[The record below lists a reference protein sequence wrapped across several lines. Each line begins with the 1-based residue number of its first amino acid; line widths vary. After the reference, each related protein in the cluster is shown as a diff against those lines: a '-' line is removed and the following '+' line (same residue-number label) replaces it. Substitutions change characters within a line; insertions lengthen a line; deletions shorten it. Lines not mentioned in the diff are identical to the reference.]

1 MNRKQYKGTINEW
14 YLAKLYFYMQFG
26 DGEYIKKI
34 HKHTKTLY
42 TLVVLALLS
51 LFIGININIPKI
63 YETKFYGGVVLL
75 FILIVM
81 TVILKSD
88 VKAKYKDA
96 QPPSTSQQ
104 DITLYEI
111 TDIGLKVNIY
121 NTGHYETIY
130 WDEVKYVRPIETVY
144 KERHINGLRE
154 DSGTRNTR
162 GYEYKKELRT
172 IKKDFPTF
180 TGDYG
185 LETNEIDSLV
195 MVRRD
200 NKINKIVIPPTWRE
214 DKKEEFVEDIKKH
227 TRYIKN
233 EDIVKIIKE
242 TIPKKYLKLARRV
255 DKVDK
260 FLGDD
265 KEIND

>member
-1 MNRKQYKGTINEW
+1 MERKQYKGTIDEW

-42 TLVVLALLS
+42 TLIVIALLS
-51 LFIGININIPKI
+51 LFIGMNMNIPKI

-96 QPPSTSQQ
+96 QPPSNSQQ

-130 WDEVKYVRPIETVY
+130 WNEVNYVRPTETVY

-154 DSGTRNTR
+154 DNGTRNTR

-172 IKKDFPTF
+172 IKKEYPTF

-185 LETNEIDSLV
+185 LETGEIDSLV
-195 MVRRD
+195 MVRKD
-200 NKINKIVIPPTWRE
+200 NKINKIVIPHTWSE
-214 DKKEEFVEDIKKH
+214 DKKEEFVEEIKKQ

-233 EDIVKIIKE
+233 EYIANVIRE
-242 TIPKKYLKLARRV
+242 TIPKKYLKVARRI

-260 FLGDD
+260 FLEGDR
-265 KEIND
+265 EIKD